1 MLCSDGKEMYK
12 KGWCTC
18 RVVVS
23 QSKINSKTNFFFTIL
38 IDVAVVVGLAPY
50 NGSEAAVFDS
60 SRNYAPQ
67 ERCAT
72 KQKQLR
78 VRLMVVGFHG
88 FVGSSKSTRGDE
100 GNRKKKTTKK
110 TEREGS
116 NYWMIRLVGL
126 AYRCTCIQLYINVL
140 DILDLIE
147 AKKTG
152 IIDILDEESKL
163 PKPTA
168 EHFTRELHQKHKNHF
183 RLAVGEIL

>member
-1 MLCSDGKEMYK
+1 M
-12 KGWCTC
+12 
-18 RVVVS
+18 
-23 QSKINSKTNFFFTIL
+23 
-38 IDVAVVVGLAPY
+38 
-50 NGSEAAVFDS
+50 
-60 SRNYAPQ
+60 
-67 ERCAT
+67 
-72 KQKQLR
+72 
-78 VRLMVVGFHG
+78 VGFHG

-100 GNRKKKTTKK
+100 GNVKKKKNEEPFRK

-126 AYRCTCIQLYINVL
+126 AYRCTCIQHYNNVFY
-140 DILDLIE
+140 ILDLIE

>member
-1 MLCSDGKEMYK
+1 M
-12 KGWCTC
+12 
-18 RVVVS
+18 R
-23 QSKINSKTNFFFTIL
+23 
-38 IDVAVVVGLAPY
+38 LA
-50 NGSEAAVFDS
+50 A
-60 SRNYAPQ
+60 
-67 ERCAT
+67 
-72 KQKQLR
+72 
-78 VRLMVVGFHG
+78 VGFHG

-100 GNRKKKTTKK
+100 GNVKKKKKNEEPFRK

-116 NYWMIRLVGL
+116 NYWIIRLVGL
-126 AYRCTCIQLYINVL
+126 AYRCTCIQHYINVL

>member
-1 MLCSDGKEMYK
+1 MGLS
-12 KGWCTC
+12 
-18 RVVVS
+18 
-23 QSKINSKTNFFFTIL
+23 
-38 IDVAVVVGLAPY
+38 VAVKAQGEMREMV
-50 NGSEAAVFDS
+50 N
-60 SRNYAPQ
+60 
-67 ERCAT
+67 
-72 KQKQLR
+72 QKNEEPFR
-78 VRLMVVGFHG
+78 
-88 FVGSSKSTRGDE
+88 
-100 GNRKKKTTKK
+100 K
-110 TEREGS
+110 TERKGS

-126 AYRCTCIQLYINVL
+126 AYRPGLFDAWLVLTSVKYHGNLYILIPLNQRLALTKLRATGPRCRCIQHYINVL

>member
-1 MLCSDGKEMYK
+1 MGLS
-12 KGWCTC
+12 
-18 RVVVS
+18 
-23 QSKINSKTNFFFTIL
+23 
-38 IDVAVVVGLAPY
+38 VAVKAQGEMREML
-50 NGSEAAVFDS
+50 
-60 SRNYAPQ
+60 
-67 ERCAT
+67 
-72 KQKQLR
+72 
-78 VRLMVVGFHG
+78 
-88 FVGSSKSTRGDE
+88 
-100 GNRKKKTTKK
+100 KKKKNEEPFRK

-116 NYWMIRLVGL
+116 NYWIIRLVGL
-126 AYRCTCIQLYINVL
+126 AYRCTCIQHYINVL